1 MPDPALMTAIFASGL
16 AAGSVTLSATLFLY
30 LRGLLHSLQ
39 HQKGLWVL
47 HVLVM
52 FLSIF
57 LAVQLQIHGPAVG
70 LGHTLQ
76 FWVWCC
82 LTLVGVFTVQELKPG
97 PGRDVLLLLCCVL
110 GGLFVGSM
118 MFLNLPF
125 MSPG

>member
-1 MPDPALMTAIFASGL
+1 MPDSALMTAIFASGL

-30 LRGLLHSLQ
+30 LRGLLHSL
-39 HQKGLWVL
+39 HHKKSLWVL

-52 FLSIF
+52 ILSIF
-57 LAVQLQIHGPAVG
+57 LAVQLQIHGPDLG

-82 LTLVGVFTVQELKPG
+82 LTLVGVFTVQEWKPG
-97 PGRDVLLLLCCVL
+97 PARDVLLLLCCLL

-118 MFLNLPF
+118 MFLNLPVTP
-125 MSPG
+125 SG